1 MTAITSVPP
10 PPSPAAALAN
20 KALMDIINLP
30 SDGSD
35 YDDGVCCG
43 SKKDGGSPRGV
54 LDFPGVHTPTKK
66 KHPSNHS
73 NDDILEK
80 DNRENTSDEQ
90 QQKEKKKS
98 IPKKTKEVSPTI
110 LLVVVDPSTTRFELL
125 QIQTEDT
132 TTINDV
138 TQSIIAT
145 TADDFNLAELQY
157 QAICNYPHGQV
168 LLPTTRLYHITE
180 RNKRR
185 STYLNN
191 PKVQKAN
198 DVEGG
203 GPMRFINTI
212 LIAVPWGSI
221 PSKCT
226 TFAKGILCHR
236 DIVKMVS
243 VSVWPKCVVKVGHS
257 SSFCRLFLVFSY

>member
-1 MTAITSVPP
+1 MTAIASIPP

-157 QAICNYPHGQV
+157 QAICNYPHGNV
-168 LLPTTRLYHITE
+168 LLPTTRLWHITE
-180 RNKRR
+180 RNKKRM
-185 STYLNN
+185 NN
-191 PKVQKAN
+191 TKQLYSGLVSNENNN
-198 DVEGG
+198 DNDGDV

-212 LIAVPWGSI
+212 LIAVPWGST

-226 TFAKGILCHR
+226 TFAKGVLCHR

-243 VSVWPKCVVKVGHS
+243 VFVRPKC
-257 SSFCRLFLVFSY
+257 CC